1 MIVLLLINVVVLY
14 FAAPD
19 RRYVLAALSLLMI
32 ELFTLSMMWLFN
44 LSSLMAYGLG
54 FALLML
60 GLVVLLLRED
70 RHLQQENKS
79 PQQPIE
85 HTPLDNDSH
94 YLAHKF

>member
-19 RRYVLAALSLLMI
+19 RRYVLAALALLLI

-44 LSSLMAYGLG
+44 LSSLTGYGLG

-60 GLVVLLLRED
+60 GLAVLLLRED
-70 RHLQQENKS
+70 RHLQQNKP

-85 HTPLDNDSH
+85 HTPLEDDRH